1 MRARDRGVGL
11 AKPLEDVRQKLRT
24 DSLAGVFDDQF
35 QMGAGALQPRLHAP
49 ARRSEFD
56 RVRDQV
62 QDHLLQAV
70 GVAGN
75 QSLVLAG
82 FDNQVYPFLLS
93 RRTRHL
99 DSHPD
104 EPAEIERPEV
114 ERHLAGDYPR
124 NVEQVADKLEL
135 GLDGALDL
143 FEGRVAIFR
152 TDLLSAQHTDPAQHR
167 RERRTELMRKQG
179 QKLVLRAVRMLRLA
193 SRRIFTLEEPFALLL
208 GPLALGDVTVR
219 L

>member
-1 MRARDRGVGL
+1 
-11 AKPLEDVRQKLRT
+11 
-24 DSLAGVFDDQF
+24 
-35 QMGAGALQPRLHAP
+35 MGAGALKPRLHAP

-62 QDHLLQAV
+62 QDRLLQAV

-82 FDNQVYPFLLS
+82 FDNQVYPFLLG

-99 DSHPD
+99 DCHPD

-124 NVEQVADKLEL
+124 NVEQVADKLDL

-143 FEGRVAIFR
+143 FDGRVAIFR
-152 TDLLSAQHTDPAQHR
+152 TDLLSAQHTNPAQHR
-167 RERRTELMRKQG
+167 RERRTKFVRKQG

-208 GPLALGDVTVR
+208 GLLALGDVEETHYSRDDPPTPVADR
-219 L
+219 GRVGDQRAARAVAAQYFDLLV

>member
-1 MRARDRGVGL
+1 
-11 AKPLEDVRQKLRT
+11 
-24 DSLAGVFDDQF
+24 
-35 QMGAGALQPRLHAP
+35 MGAGALQPRLDAP
-49 ARRSEFD
+49 ALRSEFD

-82 FDNQVYPFLLS
+82 FNNQVYPFLLG
-93 RRTRHL
+93 RRTRYL
-99 DSHPD
+99 DRHPD

-124 NVEQVADKLEL
+124 NVEQVADKLDL
-135 GLDGALDL
+135 GLDGALDV
-143 FEGRVAIFR
+143 FEGRVVIFR
-152 TDLLSAQHTDPAQHR
+152 ADLPPAQHTDPAQHR
-167 RERRTELMRKQG
+167 RERRTKLVRKQG

-193 SRRIFTLEEPFALLL
+193 PRRIFTLEEPFALLL
-208 GPLALGDVTVR
+208 VPLALGNVPVR